1 MQKQEILNDDFVE
14 NEVVQPKNNKKIK
27 IAIAIATSISIV
39 ATTIILVGY
48 FKFYW
53 FKGEIYNVDAKI
65 SRNLYSANYYS
76 QTKSIKTRTGFNSG
90 VSEEKEY
97 FIYTNFMV
105 MDTERKELDNND
117 FLNTATLV
125 ILDTRVNMDNQFK
138 EVNSFNIFEQ
148 STIEEFKA
156 NPDGSKYPMAIFSYY
171 ENGTI
176 ADIQLPNNMDSYN
189 AKSIIQLIDDIIPKL
204 ARNRKEDISNGLS
217 IETRKNKSKR
227 TLVET
232 QAPKEV
238 DKFKGS
244 RFEKSIEREIDNEKL
259 TKIKSN
265 ANMSL
270 KTEKEEDEA
279 TFGLKD
285 FYIDQ
290 KTEIIST
297 GENKDKEKAELLK
310 ELAEKYTFIKSK
322 DLLEMLEKNNK
333 KEEKEQVIEEWVE
346 NESQIRKLGFNI
358 ANSYTKTIKTFNVLG
373 AKVEVKIKC
382 GVSNGKA
389 YCQLIVGSATIG
401 PDGLTVEYDK
411 KWQTPELTV
420 FYFMAP
426 PPVSFLQ
433 FRLSLQGQAKV
444 SIKFALNSKVQ
455 LNFSLSGDFYACA
468 KVVAG
473 IENFLSFEAGAK
485 GTIISANASFQMTNT
500 KVTKSLTFSGGKI
513 SAFVQGYLIGYK
525 WLDESWTVFEGWKF

>member
-1 MQKQEILNDDFVE
+1 MQKQEILNDDFIE
-14 NEVVQPKNNKKIK
+14 NEVVQPKSHKKIK
-27 IAIAIATSISIV
+27 IAIAIATSLAIV
-39 ATTIILVGY
+39 ATTTLLVGY
-48 FKFYW
+48 FKFDW
-53 FKGEIYNVDAKI
+53 FKSEIYNVDAKI

-90 VSEEKEY
+90 ISEEKEY

-125 ILDTRVNMDNQFK
+125 ILDTRVNMDNQYK

-148 STIEEFKA
+148 STIDEFKA

-176 ADIQLPNNMDSYN
+176 AAIQLPNNMDSYN

-204 ARNRKEDISNGLS
+204 ARNRKEDISNGLN
-217 IETRKNKSKR
+217 IETKKNKSKR

-285 FYIDQ
+285 FFIDQ

-322 DLLEMLEKNNK
+322 DLLEMLENNK
-333 KEEKEQVIEEWVE
+333 KEEKEQVIDEWVE
-346 NESQIRKLGFNI
+346 KESQIRKLGFNI
-358 ANSYTKTIKTFNVLG
+358 DNSFEKTIKTFNVLG
-373 AKVEVKIKC
+373 AKVEMKIKC
-382 GVSNGKA
+382 GVKSGKA

-401 PDGLTVEYDK
+401 PDGLTVEYEK

-444 SIKFALNSKVQ
+444 SIKFAVNSKVQ
-455 LNFSLSGDFYACA
+455 LNFSISGDFYACA

-473 IENFLSFEAGAK
+473 VEKFVSFEAGAK

-513 SAFVQGYLIGYK
+513 TAFVQGYLVGWK